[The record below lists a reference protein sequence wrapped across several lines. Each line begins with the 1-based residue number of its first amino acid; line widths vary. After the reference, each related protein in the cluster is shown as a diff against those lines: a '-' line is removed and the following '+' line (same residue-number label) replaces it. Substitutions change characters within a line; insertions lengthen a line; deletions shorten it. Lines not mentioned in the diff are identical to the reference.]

1 MAYHKGVKQARAVW
15 LQMRQR
21 EAETLQQREQQ
32 KSSIYGEEMASRTIR
47 SNDAVVT
54 IPLGR
59 LFYSPQLA
67 DTVVLFSNICDN
79 PAHLTQTV
87 KRSSELAMKEVPSYL
102 LQSTQ
107 EL

>member
-1 MAYHKGVKQARAVW
+1 MAYHKGVNEVRAVW

-21 EAETLQQREQQ
+21 EAKTPQQREQQ
-32 KSSIYGEEMASRTIR
+32 KCSIYGEEMASRTIR
-47 SNDAVVT
+47 SNDAVGT
-54 IPLGR
+54 IPLVT

-87 KRSSELAMKEVPSYL
+87 KRSSELARKEQPSYL
-102 LQSTQ
+102 LQSMQ